1 MTANTPRGITYP
13 LLSDP
18 VSITQP
24 AIQDMAMDLDG
35 LVQQLATRLDAA
47 VHRPAARISAIANQL
62 LTPFIDN
69 TVIFAAADFDIGG
82 MTDIPTDNT
91 RIRITEQ
98 GLYLVGASM
107 ALTTFNGSWGIRATI
122 INSTSS
128 SSGSSSVQGNNG
140 LGDEP
145 TETYIT
151 VGMLTY
157 ADGVAPSDITVAVAS
172 TANGNVNVQAR
183 SLWAVKMGNV
193 QGGY

>member
-18 VSITQP
+18 VSMTQP

-35 LVQQLATRLDAA
+35 LVQQLATRLNAA
-47 VHRPAARISAIANQL
+47 AHRPAGRMSATANQL

-69 TVIFAAADFDIGG
+69 TITFATEDFDIGG
-82 MTDIPTDNT
+82 MIDIPTSNS

-98 GLYLVGASM
+98 GLYLVGASLS
-107 ALTTFNGSWGIRATI
+107 LTTFNGIWGIRATI
-122 INSTSS
+122 INSTTSNTGTSS
-128 SSGSSSVQGNNG
+128 LQGNNG
-140 LGDEP
+140 LGDDP
-145 TETYIT
+145 TGTYIT

-157 ADGVAPSDITVAVAS
+157 ADGVTPSDITVTVAS

-183 SLWAVKMGNV
+183 SLWAVKMGNIV
-193 QGGY
+193 GGY